1 MTNPENQMTAR
12 NQDTGFRSA
21 VRNSIAG
28 IQHAITHDK
37 AIRREVVALAILLP
51 ISIVA
56 PVSDLEHLLLVLSL
70 MLVILVEFINSSI
83 ESAIDRIS
91 TESHQLSKQSK
102 DMASSA
108 VFIAV
113 LMAGLS
119 WVVIMVPLGIRLAT
133 QST

>member
-1 MTNPENQMTAR
+1 MTAR
-12 NQDTGFRSA
+12 NRNAGVRSA

-37 AIRREVVALAILLP
+37 AIRMEVVALAILLP

-133 QST
+133 QGT

>member
-1 MTNPENQMTAR
+1 MTAR
-12 NQDTGFRSA
+12 NRDAGVRSA

-28 IQHAITHDK
+28 FQHAITHDK
-37 AIRREVVALAILLP
+37 AIRMEVVALAILLP

-133 QST
+133 QGT